1 MLRRKVTT
9 ERKTP
14 VKGVPEKKVQETV
27 CSSCGKKRQYSNKSK
42 KLCAVCVK
50 KIQTT
55 KAKEKKAKVREKKR
69 LSISALTKK
78 LDQIYS
84 VYIRLVYTTADGMCK
99 CFTCDQ
105 KLHWRRI
112 QNGHFQSRRF
122 MSTRFHEHNCAPQC
136 YACNIGL
143 SGNQYIYGVKLD
155 EKFGPGTAQS
165 MVTLSRQITKF
176 TAEDL
181 LRLIDETEDKVERL
195 RKSKNIWD

>member
-14 VKGVPEKKVQETV
+14 VKGVPEKKAQETV

-69 LSISALTKK
+69 LSISVLTKK

-105 KLHWRRI
+105 KLHWRKI

-181 LRLIDETEDKVERL
+181 LRLIDETEVKVERL